1 MIQEEIN
8 ANNCLIV
15 EFMGIKEIQSSYDSY
30 GQQAPIWYAGYLGY
44 RTPAF
49 SVPNKSIEHL
59 LNENKFNNS
68 WDWLMPVVEK
78 IESLGFWT
86 NISAHT
92 SFDNKYKSFAI
103 KRIKPKSDGE
113 YVYNYEGDWNESKI
127 EAVYQGVIEFIKWF
141 NEHQKENM

>member
-1 MIQEEIN
+1 MTQKEIH
-8 ANNCLIV
+8 ANNCLIA
-15 EFMGIKEIQSSYDSY
+15 EFMGGKTTISLGKNITWDL
-30 GQQAPIWYAGYLGY
+30 PNMPGYQWVLFY
-44 RTPAF
+44 N
-49 SVPNKSIEHL
+49 S
-59 LNENKFNNS
+59 S